1 MCTNATAV
9 SSSPGSSAWLGVA
22 PYFSVSLRRWS
33 RSCPSSW
40 AYRERPFESSRLN
53 FVKACSEFQLFGIL
67 LICVVLQSSKVGGI
81 PSTEIMRNDGYGV
94 CQLILTL
101 AIVPIT
107 GYVLRK
113 RVIDMREEIITL
125 AASLSSRDLTEEGG
139 NESEFLENPVH
150 ETFEAEGEERK

>member
-1 MCTNATAV
+1 MHAGLIGLAGRGSVFQCVVAALVSFMFFAV
-9 SSSPGSSAWLGVA
+9 
-22 PYFSVSLRRWS
+22 
-33 RSCPSSW
+33 

-139 NESEFLENPVH
+139 DESEFLENPVH
-150 ETFEAEGEERK
+150 ETFEAEGEEK